1 LNKKK
6 EYILFLFEGVK
17 TEPIIF
23 ENLKKY
29 FLKKK
34 ENNVSQEIIIS
45 YGTVIYK
52 LYKEFFIDD
61 TLDEDLDLITI
72 LKPKD
77 NDGNIIKRNQVP
89 EIYLFFDYDSH
100 ASNATDKKLAEM
112 LNLFNNES
120 DKGKLFISY
129 PMVEAIKHLK
139 DDVDFKEV
147 IVESNKKY
155 KNLVS
160 LNCNCNLKNLS
171 ELTQENWN
179 QIIFEHCK
187 KANYIVHN
195 SFNFPKDFIE
205 QKQIFSNQ
213 KEKYIEKTNK
223 VAVLSSF
230 PLFLLDYYGVTKF
243 KDLITL

>member
-6 EYILFLFEGVK
+6 EYILFIFEGFK

-34 ENNVSQEIIIS
+34 EDNVSQHIIIS

-61 TLDEDLDLITI
+61 ALDEDLDLITI
-72 LKPKD
+72 LKPLNEYGD
-77 NDGNIIKRNQVP
+77 LIKQSQVP

-100 ASNATDKKLAEM
+100 ASNATDEKLINM
-112 LNLFNNES
+112 LKLFNNES

-139 DDVDFKEV
+139 DNVDFKEV
-147 IVESNKKY
+147 IALSNKEY

-160 LNCNCNLKNLS
+160 LNCNYNLKNLS
-171 ELTQENWN
+171 KLTKEDWTKIISEN
-179 QIIFEHCK
+179 CK
-187 KANYIVHN
+187 KANYIVNN
-195 SFNFPKDFIE
+195 SFDFPQNIIE
-205 QKQIFSNQ
+205 QIHIFSNQ
-213 KEKYIEKTNK
+213 KEKYIEPKNK
-223 VAVLSSF
+223 VSVLSAF
-230 PLFLLDYYGVTKF
+230 PIFLLDYYGINKF
-243 KDLITL
+243 KE